1 MFEKKFKTIQWPN
14 RRINV
19 SFTNYS
25 DKSNLKTIFIHETTK
40 MSATDEPAC
49 KRLRLNEPSSSSSDD
64 QKAAD
69 QQSNHAHE
77 DQPSNSLLRLND
89 DCFRHIFGYCD
100 KEDWCRLA
108 DVCTRL
114 QSIAAQSF
122 SKWNNEM
129 DQFNDRE
136 FNKPLF
142 RRIFFKFGHLI
153 TSIECSDKKFT
164 DQQIKEL
171 VKCVRFF
178 ANIFPNLIE
187 LKLFGELKLLTND

>member
-1 MFEKKFKTIQWPN
+1 MAVWPTILRKFTYKSECLKKKFNTIQWPN
-14 RRINV
+14 RQINV

-25 DKSNLKTIFIHETTK
+25 DKSNLKTIFIYKTTK

-114 QSIAAQSF
+114 QLIAEQSF
-122 SKWNNEM
+122 SKWINSTTANSTNRCFVESSLNSAIW
-129 DQFNDRE
+129 QHQLYVRTKSLPI
-136 FNKPLF
+136 NKS
-142 RRIFFKFGHLI
+142 K
-153 TSIECSDKKFT
+153 SWWSVSDFL
-164 DQQIKEL
+164 QMHFQI
-171 VKCVRFF
+171 
-178 ANIFPNLIE
+178 
-187 LKLFGELKLLTND
+187 